1 MTFASLAY
9 LVGVL
14 LIARAML
21 QLGTREAYCCP
32 VCGSKRE
39 DGHAEDCPWRRAS

>member
-14 LIARAML
+14 FIARAML
-21 QLGTREAYCCP
+21 QLGTRESYCCP
-32 VCGSKRE
+32 ACGSKRAS
-39 DGHAEDCPWRRAS
+39 GHAADCPWRRAS